1 VEGGSALGGRFVNA
15 RGQGQQGYVVGLLRG
30 NGTQLEVVGTT
41 DEAGAFS
48 AVYDPKQTAVLQK
61 EGDLFL
67 RVTDASGKQEI
78 VRGKEPV
85 RLAAGANVQVTLT
98 GPVRIVPKSVALDGT
113 VIFGTRTTPATP
125 APPAAPPG
133 PTPPAP
139 SPPPS
144 TPPAPSPPADAVRT
158 PLDKLDI
165 DAATRKRLVEAG
177 VRDVEGVLEIAPA
190 KLADALGDRQLAATL
205 IERAKRLLAAPPAPV
220 KTARKRAPRKN
231 P

>member
-1 VEGGSALGGRFVNA
+1 
-15 RGQGQQGYVVGLLRG
+15 
-30 NGTQLEVVGTT
+30 
-41 DEAGAFS
+41 
-48 AVYDPKQTAVLQK
+48 VYDPKQTAVLQK